1 MATSASQLVG
11 VGMPPNQAQ
20 LVGNTV
26 YAVTGVGTAQATATP
41 LVGNLN
47 VLTTSSGQT
56 AFVPS
61 SIWPIGGSLG
71 ISNPAATTALIFPPV
86 GGNFNGGSTDA
97 NITVAQN
104 ANIVITRLSSVNW
117 ISK

>member
-1 MATSASQLVG
+1 MATSATQLVG
-11 VGMPPNQAQ
+11 VGIPPGAAQ
-20 LVGNTV
+20 LIGNTV
-26 YAVTGVGTAQATATP
+26 AAVTGVGTAQATATP
-41 LVGNLN
+41 LVQNIN

-61 SIWPIGGSLG
+61 SIWPIGGSLA